1 MTAILIR
8 AIDFA
13 QIRSVAEALVAR
25 QVGIDLH
32 APQQVGPRS
41 GRLLPERVAEEASIG
56 QAQHARANM
65 GDHVLGQYYLS
76 LVVRTLGG
84 AKKDWVPHSTSE
96 TKRSYG
102 KALLPRAA
110 QARPNTSLL
119 LAWSGTSSR
128 RGSPDAIAGSG
139 LPSVNKR
146 TMVLA
151 VLLLGFAPI
160 SVNTDIAIRYD
171 VDDARYLELGEQL
184 PAVVAFS
191 DKNTF
196 LTDNPHQFSIPR
208 EPIPLP

>member
-84 AKKDWVPHSTSE
+84 AKKE
-96 TKRSYG
+96 LG
-102 KALLPRAA
+102 AALDERDEA
-110 QARPNTSLL
+110 QLWKGA
-119 LAWSGTSSR
+119 LAPCGTSSSEHFAFTR
-128 RGSPDAIAGSG
+128 LVGHVE
-139 LPSVNKR
+139 PSR
-146 TMVLA
+146 
-151 VLLLGFAPI
+151 
-160 SVNTDIAIRYD
+160 
-171 VDDARYLELGEQL
+171 
-184 PAVVAFS
+184 
-191 DKNTF
+191 
-196 LTDNPHQFSIPR
+196 LTRCHCR
-208 EPIPLP
+208 